1 MWGRGN
7 TETDTELTADN
18 PRYQEQRWGLST
30 CPGTVG
36 LQAGTH
42 SAHTLITFNVCLG
55 SRQGPQ
61 GKGWRRPVPTK
72 TRVPIGTPP
81 GPLGQW
87 ALGVCD
93 TDMVCI
99 LWGPSPLATVNRLLT
114 VQFSLGL
121 GLALHL
127 NGVSPHPHLLPQ
139 ESAQSSSKER
149 QTVAVAWMIDRQFLV
164 LLSASD

>member
-30 CPGTVG
+30 SPGTVG

-87 ALGVCD
+87 ALGICD
-93 TDMVCI
+93 TDMVCMYTLGTLTI
-99 LWGPSPLATVNRLLT
+99 SYSKQTAHCPVFPGSGSCPPHEWCLSSPSPPTT
-114 VQFSLGL
+114 
-121 GLALHL
+121 
-127 NGVSPHPHLLPQ
+127 GVSPELVQGKTDSGCRLD
-139 ESAQSSSKER
+139 
-149 QTVAVAWMIDRQFLV
+149 DRQAV
-164 LLSASD
+164 PRSVKCI